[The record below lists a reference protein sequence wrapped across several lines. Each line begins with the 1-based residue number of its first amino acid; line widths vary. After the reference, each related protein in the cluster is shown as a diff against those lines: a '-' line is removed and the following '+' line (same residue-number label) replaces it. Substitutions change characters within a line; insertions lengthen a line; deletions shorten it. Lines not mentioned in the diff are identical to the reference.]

1 MQNLIE
7 IADQNGVPIG
17 GTLPA
22 LPEGESPGPTFF
34 ISALQ
39 DPGSDG
45 APGTPLERI
54 QVVKGW
60 LDNDGEAQE
69 KVFDVAGGDRSAG
82 VDLNTCET
90 SGEGYPTLCAVWTDP
105 EFDPTHRAFYYAR
118 ILENPVCRW
127 STVLCNELGVD
138 CSDADNVPEDLAA
151 CCHPTI
157 QAQRSIQERAWSSP
171 IWYKP

>member
-1 MQNLIE
+1 MQNSIE
-7 IADQNGVPIG
+7 VADQNGVPMG
-17 GTLPA
+17 GTLPT
-22 LPEGESPGPTFF
+22 LPEGESPSPTFF

-45 APGTPLERI
+45 APGTPLERV

-82 VDLNTCET
+82 VDLSTCET

-105 EFDPTHRAFYYAR
+105 EFDMTVPAFYYVR
-118 ILENPVCRW
+118 VLEIP
-127 STVLCNELGVD
+127 TPLLTAY
-138 CSDADNVPEDLAA
+138 DAKYYNVKLDPNDPGQ
-151 CCHPTI
+151 H
-157 QAQRSIQERAWSSP
+157 QERAYTSP
-171 IWYKP
+171 IWYAP